1 MWTCPKCKRVF
12 KRVDQGHY
20 CIKPVTV
27 EDYIL
32 ACDSHKQDALFRIRD
47 ILRKALKDT
56 DEIISWSMPTY
67 YKDGNIIHFA
77 ASKNHIGLYP
87 GEKAVDHF
95 TKELSSYKTNKGTI
109 QIPYDNIDEQLITSI
124 ALWCLENHGS

>member
-1 MWTCPKCKRVF
+1 
-12 KRVDQGHY
+12 
-20 CIKPVTV
+20 
-27 EDYIL
+27 
-32 ACDSHKQDALFRIRD
+32 
-47 ILRKALKDT
+47 
-56 DEIISWSMPTY
+56 MPTY

-87 GEKAVDHF
+87 GEKAVEHF
-95 TKELSSYKTNKGTI
+95 NKELSSYKTNKGTI

>member
-12 KRVDQGHY
+12 KKTNQGHY

-67 YKDGNIIHFA
+67 YKDGNVIHFA

-87 GEKAVDHF
+87 GEKAV
-95 TKELSSYKTNKGTI
+95 
-109 QIPYDNIDEQLITSI
+109 
-124 ALWCLENHGS
+124 

>member
-12 KRVDQGHY
+12 KKTNQGHY

-32 ACDSHKQDALFRIRD
+32 AFDSHKQDALFRIRD

-87 GEKAVDHF
+87 GEKAVEHF
-95 TKELSSYKTNKGTI
+95 SKELSSYKTNKGNNSNT
-109 QIPYDNIDEQLITSI
+109 L
-124 ALWCLENHGS
+124 